1 MRLTL
6 GEVIHACA
14 ARLHHAAAQDC
25 VITGLATDH
34 RQVQAGDLFVCI
46 PGERFDGHDFARA
59 AAEAGAAA
67 LLCSRLPETEMLP
80 VLPVLLVD
88 DSVRALGRLAH
99 AWRCR
104 AADSGVKVV
113 GITGSAGKTT
123 VKEVLAQVLS
133 VHGKTASNA
142 LNLNNQIGLPLSIL
156 RTDGDE
162 AFWVMEVGIS
172 KAHDMDELG
181 SILQP
186 DVALVLNVANAHT
199 EGLGDKG
206 VAWHKSN
213 LLRHLA
219 PQGRALVSADYP
231 DLVREARSAHPDVQF
246 FSASGKPVRYRAAY
260 TGSTNAASGPENAP
274 KCALKRGV
282 YRLSLDGINLDVHS
296 PFCGSYGT
304 ENAIA
309 IAAIAHLLALSGQE
323 IVQGFAA
330 ATLPKQRF
338 QSRQIGP
345 WCSINDTYNAN
356 PLSMKRMLEAAAEKA
371 GAQPLVCL
379 LGAMGELGAEA
390 PSEHHALGEFLASLR
405 PKAVFWHGEWYEEFR
420 SGLAAQGYAG
430 LCAPVSEPQEF
441 LDALA
446 QCRLAGGVVFFKGSR
461 FNALE
466 RYCQAF
472 EAQQEK
478 NSAV

>member
-6 GEVIHACA
+6 AEVIQACA
-14 ARLHHAAAQDC
+14 ARLHQPVQQDG
-25 VITGLATDH
+25 VITGVATDN

-46 PGERFDGHDFARA
+46 LGERFDGHDFARVA
-59 AAEAGAAA
+59 VEAGAAA
-67 LLCSRLPETEMLP
+67 LLCSRVPDLLPLP
-80 VLPVLLVD
+80 LPVLLVD
-88 DSVRALGRLAH
+88 DTVRALGQLAH
-99 AWRCR
+99 AWRMR
-104 AADSGVKVV
+104 AAKSGVKVV

-133 VHGKTASNA
+133 VHGKTARNA
-142 LNLNNQIGLPLSIL
+142 LNLNNQIGLPLSML

-162 AFWVMEVGIS
+162 AFWVMEAGIS

-186 DVALVLNVANAHT
+186 DLALVLNVANAHT

-206 VAWHKSN
+206 VAWHKST

-219 PQGRALVSADYP
+219 PQGHALVSADYP
-231 DLVREARSAHPDVQF
+231 DLVREARNAHADVQF

-260 TGSTNAASGPENAP
+260 TGTASGSCPDQ
-274 KCALKRGV
+274 KRGV
-282 YRLSLDGINLDVHS
+282 YRLALDGVNLDVHS

-309 IAAIAHLLALSGQE
+309 IAAITHLLGLSAPE
-323 IVQGFAA
+323 IAKGFAA
-330 ATLPKQRF
+330 ATLPDQRF
-338 QSRQIGP
+338 QSRQIGS

-371 GAQPLVCL
+371 GGQALVCV

-390 PSEHHALGEFLASLR
+390 PSEHYALGAFLASLR
-405 PKAVFWHGEWYEEFR
+405 PKAVFWHGDWYEELHT
-420 SGLAAQGYAG
+420 GLVAQGYAG
-430 LCAPVSEPQEF
+430 LCAPVSQPQDF
-441 LDALA
+441 LQALA
-446 QCRLAGGVVFFKGSR
+446 QCRLSGGVVFFKGSR
-461 FNALE
+461 SNALE